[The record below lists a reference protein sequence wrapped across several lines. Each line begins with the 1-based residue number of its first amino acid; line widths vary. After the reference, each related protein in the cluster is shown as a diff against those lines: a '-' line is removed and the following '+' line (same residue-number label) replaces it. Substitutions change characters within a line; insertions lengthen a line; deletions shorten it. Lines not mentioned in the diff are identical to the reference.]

1 MNKQEDK
8 KNLIIQ
14 TALAMFLKEGY
25 DRVSVMDICK
35 TCGITKPTFY
45 KYVTSKEQLL
55 RYYFRGTVEDLSACI
70 RAMDPTNYWEIVC
83 TGLTFTMQK
92 SVRLGPGLYSR
103 YWILNFNEKSEAPPY
118 MSEAHTMTIEAIQKG
133 QKAGQIKNPSDP
145 ALLYLTCRNVGLGYA
160 LKWCMSNGAFDL
172 IDRCRADFAA
182 ILQVDDHQQKKTF

>member
-1 MNKQEDK
+1 
-8 KNLIIQ
+8 
-14 TALAMFLKEGY
+14 
-25 DRVSVMDICK
+25 
-35 TCGITKPTFY
+35 
-45 KYVTSKEQLL
+45 
-55 RYYFRGTVEDLSACI
+55 
-70 RAMDPTNYWEIVC
+70 MDPTNYWEIVC

-118 MSEAHTMTIEAIQKG
+118 MSEARTMTIEAIQKG